1 MRRPGTSAVV
11 IATLFLCLALA
22 SAAATANPPASPAAT
37 AAVVQSKPAAPDRKA
52 SLTAASLGVVINEND
67 PLSVR
72 IGEYYRQR
80 RAIPAENVVRVSIT
94 ASPTISRQ
102 EFAKLWKD
110 VRGRMPGQVQALAL
124 AWSQPFR
131 VECMSITSAF
141 ASGFDARACVDGCQ
155 PTAFSAYFD
164 SETHTPYDDLGL
176 RPTMLLAARSFE
188 EARAL
193 IDRGLA
199 ADGTAPRGTAY
210 LLDTSD
216 TSRNTRAA
224 WYGYARGMGGEGL
237 NVQVLKADVLRNR
250 QDVLFYFTGLLRV
263 ADIRSNRFLPG
274 ALADHL
280 TSAGGVLDGTSQMTS
295 LEWLEAGATASYGTV
310 VEPCNYPGK
319 FPNIPIVIRHYLDG
333 DTAIEAYW
341 KSVLMPSQG
350 LFIGEPLAAPFR
362 GPDWTG
368 LTQAPRNAR
377 AVARQ

>member
-1 MRRPGTSAVV
+1 V
-11 IATLFLCLALA
+11 I
-22 SAAATANPPASPAAT
+22 
-37 AAVVQSKPAAPDRKA
+37 
-52 SLTAASLGVVINEND
+52 INEDD

-72 IGEYYRQR
+72 TGEYYRQR
-80 RAIPAENVVRVSIT
+80 RAVPAENVVRVRI
-94 ASPTISRQ
+94 AVSPTISRQ
-102 EFAKLWKD
+102 EFAKLLKD
-110 VRGRMPGQVQALAL
+110 VRARIPAQVQALAL

-164 SETHTPYDDLGL
+164 SETHTPYDDFGL
-176 RPTMLLAARSFE
+176 RPTMLLAARNFE

-193 IDRGLA
+193 IDRGVA

-216 TSRNTRAA
+216 ASRNTRAP

-237 NVQVLKADVLRNR
+237 AVQVLKADVLRNR
-250 QDVLFYFTGLLRV
+250 QDVLFYFTGLQRV
-263 ADIRSNRFLPG
+263 ADIRSNHFLPG

-280 TSAGGVLDGTSQMTS
+280 TSAGGVLDGSSQMTS

-319 FPNIPIVIRHYLDG
+319 FPNIPIVMRHYLDG

-362 GPDWTG
+362 GPNWTG
-368 LTQAPRNAR
+368 VTHAPRNAH